1 MFKRDFRECIKD
13 LKLIND
19 LIRILIKD
27 FHLVAKM
34 FGVLAPPFDE
44 GRVGGGGAGLVP
56 GVDPKLQ
63 EIWKLAVLQKCLHQV
78 VA

>member
-1 MFKRDFRECIKD
+1 
-13 LKLIND
+13 
-19 LIRILIKD
+19 
-27 FHLVAKM
+27 M
-34 FGVLAPPFDE
+34 FGVLAPALDE